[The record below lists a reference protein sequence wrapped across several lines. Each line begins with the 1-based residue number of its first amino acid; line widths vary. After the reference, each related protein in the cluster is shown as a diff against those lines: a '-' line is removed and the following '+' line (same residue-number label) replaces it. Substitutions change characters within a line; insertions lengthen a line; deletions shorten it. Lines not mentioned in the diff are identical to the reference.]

1 MLEAFVLRC
10 TVQSR
15 QRPNSCGR
23 LSCIGGRRRRS
34 NNILRAI
41 LPKRI
46 DQTVFC
52 RFEPSPLPA
61 RATPLAWA
69 DSGLIHVCTGR
80 FSPGQSRLYSQLRA
94 SYLQQQHDMQPCNFL
109 KAIGRCTM
117 SAAPNLRTEALL
129 SGLAISR
136 RDLPECSL
144 SRICSEPASSEEACT
159 KVLIVCKR
167 PAGFSLDCP
176 SVCLDALLAGRR
188 DAQLSVAQGDRVVVR
203 SPRPATDRLRGQSHQ
218 CSWCQASHH
227 ISICYPGY
235 ALRCTFAALA

>member
-69 DSGLIHVCTGR
+69 DCGLIHPRVHWQV
-80 FSPGQSRLYSQLRA
+80 QSRAEPPLQPAASVTSAATARHAALQLSKSNRQVR
-94 SYLQQQHDMQPCNFL
+94 SL
-109 KAIGRCTM
+109 M

-129 SGLAISR
+129 SGLAISW

-188 DAQLSVAQGDRVVVR
+188 VAQALCRAGGTA
-203 SPRPATDRLRGQSHQ
+203 SSYAPRDLCHGPTSR
-218 CSWCQASHH
+218 
-227 ISICYPGY
+227 
-235 ALRCTFAALA
+235 

>member
-1 MLEAFVLRC
+1 MDLQSRSLRRAASAADHFNKIIDKGRDQSASGEEKLLSKQRLRTLTTMLEAFVLRC

-109 KAIGRCTM
+109 KAIGRCT
-117 SAAPNLRTEALL
+117 
-129 SGLAISR
+129 
-136 RDLPECSL
+136 
-144 SRICSEPASSEEACT
+144 
-159 KVLIVCKR
+159 V
-167 PAGFSLDCP
+167 
-176 SVCLDALLAGRR
+176 
-188 DAQLSVAQGDRVVVR
+188 
-203 SPRPATDRLRGQSHQ
+203 
-218 CSWCQASHH
+218 
-227 ISICYPGY
+227 
-235 ALRCTFAALA
+235 